1 MVGVIF
7 RICGQLQKLMIFHVV
22 GMDFTD
28 GKGTFCQCACFI
40 KDYHF
45 SMSESFQIIA
55 AFDQNTDF
63 GRPANTTEE
72 TKRNGN
78 DKRTRTGDNQEG

>member
-1 MVGVIF
+1 
-7 RICGQLQKLMIFHVV
+7 
-22 GMDFTD
+22 
-28 GKGTFCQCACFI
+28 
-40 KDYHF
+40 
-45 SMSESFQIIA
+45 MSESFQIIA